1 MSQCRNKTPS
11 STPVKKTSGK
21 EIYKYD
27 SSWLDDKAR
36 GFWRRGLNPFIDVR
50 VTNPGAITRAQESVE
65 KILEKHERENERAY
79 NERIMNVERGT
90 SYLHRINV
98 YHI

>member
-1 MSQCRNKTPS
+1 M
-11 STPVKKTSGK
+11 
-21 EIYKYD
+21 
-27 SSWLDDKAR
+27 
-36 GFWRRGLNPFIDVR
+36 
-50 VTNPGAITRAQESVE
+50 TNPGAITRAQESVE